1 MSDPTPV
8 KKSTEEEQVKM
19 YMEITGA
26 SEICA
31 RSVVIHLEGSEAK
44 EKDGTEKA
52 SPDPGQNPKPG
63 GT

>member
-1 MSDPTPV
+1 MSDPIPV
-8 KKSTEEEQVKM
+8 KKSTEEAQVKA

-31 RSVVIHLEGSEAK
+31 RSVVIHLEGSEAE
-44 EKDGTEKA
+44 EKDVAEKPSLDA
-52 SPDPGQNPKPG
+52 GQNPKPG